1 MEIATDRDTG
11 MTIASTLRRLA
22 PLACAALAFSLS
34 SPAWSNTQIGLLKC
48 DTSIGI
54 GKIIARKQTMT
65 CVFTHSDGK
74 SENYTGTI
82 HQYGVEIGMVKEG
95 HLVWGVIAA
104 SPASGP
110 GLLAGKYGGVDASVA
125 AGLGLGADVLV
136 GGTGKAFSLQ
146 PFAVEGQT
154 GINVAAGVE
163 QIELKAAN

>member
-1 MEIATDRDTG
+1 
-11 MTIASTLRRLA
+11 MTPASILRVA
-22 PLACAALAFSLS
+22 VSVCALS
-34 SPAWSNTQIGLLKC
+34 IVGPAWSNTQIGMLKC

-54 GKIIARKQTMT
+54 GEILVRKQTIS

-74 SENYTGTI
+74 TENYTGTV

-95 HLVWGVIAA
+95 HLAWAVVAG
-104 SPASGP
+104 SPASGA

-146 PFAVEGQT
+146 PIAVEGEP
-154 GINVAAGVE
+154 GIGIAAGVE
-163 QIELKAAN
+163 QIELIAAN